1 MDDGYVYINLGGHHF
16 FSLYDYSWSEWFS
29 LCFYETVFQSPFFKN
44 YIVLLFVMMFS
55 QTIWN
60 ELNMLYKTS

>member
-29 LCFYETVFQSPFFKN
+29 LCFYESVSKS
-44 YIVLLFVMMFS
+44 LF
-55 QTIWN
+55 
-60 ELNMLYKTS
+60 